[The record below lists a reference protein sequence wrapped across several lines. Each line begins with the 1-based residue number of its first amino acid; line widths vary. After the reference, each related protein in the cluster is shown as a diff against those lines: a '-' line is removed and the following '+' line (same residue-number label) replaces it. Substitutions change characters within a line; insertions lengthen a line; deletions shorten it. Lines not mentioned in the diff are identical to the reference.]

1 MFNKTAEQREL
12 DQQQLIKVL
21 TNNFNQHLLGFHDE
35 NAELGTKL
43 AVLEEQMVNNQTCL
57 LNKNVDRCSL
67 TAQGNY
73 QIGKAQPLL

>member
-21 TNNFNQHLLGFHDE
+21 TNNFNQHLLGFRDE

-57 LNKNVDRCSL
+57 
-67 TAQGNY
+67 
-73 QIGKAQPLL
+73 